1 MNSSSQC
8 ETLFNDVN
16 DLGSGV
22 AAIGQLLRFSQDEAY
37 PDVLNG
43 IGAVL
48 HHLGKTMQGLNTQF
62 VNGTYQNIRA
72 MEVKEEQA
80 AAQEKAAAERTAQ
93 TAREEMRRTLM
104 MAELARLLDK
114 ERVNNPPA
122 TTTTTDETKTR
133 ELTSER

>member
-16 DLGSGV
+16 DLGSGI

-62 VNGTYQNIRA
+62 IDGTYQNIRA

-80 AAQEKAAAERTAQ
+80 AAQAKAAAESTAQ
-93 TAREEMRRTLM
+93 TAREEIRRTLM
-104 MAELARLLDK
+104 MGELAKLLNDAK
-114 ERVNNPPA
+114 ITNQAVNAAN
-122 TTTTTDETKTR
+122 TDETKTC
-133 ELTSER
+133 ELASER